1 MGKKKNT
8 RSVLITIIITLIIL
22 GCLTFAATRF
32 LIPAYANTHEGE
44 GNVQY
49 KIYETAV
56 KLFPLL
62 VGIVLIVIAA
72 MIANSRND
80 NDDEDVEDMLP
91 PNSYDSQLFEKP
103 SDDPT
108 SAAPAAGPAEDSKN
122 GEPVQEEKKED
133 DFFEIFGDAKEEEPE
148 KKDDFMAIFGE
159 DEPEEA
165 EEEPATEEVFASEEQ
180 PEEEPA
186 PEPEEE
192 PEEEPEPEPE
202 PAPTA
207 VPVTYVGDSALIAAI
222 YALIRKLD
230 NITDLVVVEDEEF
243 AEDEEEEEPA
253 EETAEDEI
261 DEEKADLYEYAMCP
275 VEPEPEEEKK
285 EEVPAPVVVQDD
297 GSVSRIERKID
308 KLCDIVSDLATIIT
322 AQAMNNIQAPAP
334 APAPEPEP
342 APVEEEKPVEEEP
355 AEEPV
360 EEAVEEPVEE
370 LEIEPAAV
378 VAPEDEQIN
387 DIDFNDPAQLAK
399 VEFDSSRENEY
410 DITCAFMKASVADVK
425 KSIPEAAYAFEIKG
439 KTVVI
444 IPFLDKDEAVAEL
457 DKVGARY
464 ESVFT
469 GAVDKATFEDVV
481 GARL

>member
-122 GEPVQEEKKED
+122 GEPVQEEKEED

-148 KKDDFMAIFGE
+148 EKKDDFMAIFGE
-159 DEPEEA
+159 DEPEE

-202 PAPTA
+202 PAPA
-207 VPVTYVGDSALIAAI
+207 SVPVTYVGDSALIAAI

-275 VEPEPEEEKK
+275 VEPEPEEKK

-355 AEEPV
+355 V
-360 EEAVEEPVEE
+360 EETVEEPVEE

-425 KSIPEAAYAFEIKG
+425 KSIPEAAYAFDIKG

-457 DKVGARY
+457 DKVGAGY